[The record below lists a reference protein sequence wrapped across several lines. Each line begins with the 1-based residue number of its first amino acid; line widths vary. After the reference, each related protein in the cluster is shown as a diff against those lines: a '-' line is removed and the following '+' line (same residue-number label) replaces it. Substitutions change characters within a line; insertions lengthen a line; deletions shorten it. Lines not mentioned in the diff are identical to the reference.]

1 MRMMLRRF
9 AAARSSR
16 SSSLL
21 RRSFRCSAPQ
31 MAKQQQTLQET
42 TAIPSI
48 VSGTNNTTNN
58 SKVIARPA
66 FSSLSPGVTE
76 EDRQLVLER
85 AKHPQTSVSLQAL
98 MSTGRGEFL
107 LKTFDAGQFEQHTA
121 TDLVLMQVASFLQ
134 RELPIRFAHRVR
146 DLEHVPYLSDMDAV
160 KGVRDLYIQSGVDI
174 MRFSDDH
181 ALETVAE
188 EEAFARLVESI
199 YERHSNVLVQ
209 MARGAFEFRKNLLAD
224 GKNDKD
230 TFVLQNQI
238 HAFLDRFYMSR
249 IGIRVLIGQYLALRQ
264 PPVENYVGIICSKT
278 SPYEIVKRAI
288 DDAAFMCTRKYGDAP
303 EVIMTGRLDLTF
315 PYVPTHLREYPHYEM
330 SRGTRTNLCIV
341 FLHDENSHRRCC
353 LSPIFI
359 INRLHYVGITQEFH
373 ACDGRTSRH

>member
-1 MRMMLRRF
+1 MMVMKMRMMMSPVV
-9 AAARSSR
+9 ASSR
-16 SSSLL
+16 TCRSRSRSAVTALVL
-21 RRSFRCSAPQ
+21 RRSFRYSPSLTT
-31 MAKQQQTLQET
+31 KQQQTIQET
-42 TAIPSI
+42 NTIPSI
-48 VSGTNNTTNN
+48 VSGISNSNN
-58 SKVIARPA
+58 KVKAIARPA
-66 FSSLSPGVTE
+66 FSSLSPGITE
-76 EDRQLVLER
+76 QDRELVLSR
-85 AKHPQTSVSLQAL
+85 VQSPQTSVSLQAL

-107 LKTFDAGQFEQHTA
+107 LKTFDAGQVEQHTA

-146 DLEHVPYLSDMDAV
+146 DLENVPYLSDMDAV

-174 MRFSDDH
+174 IRFSDDH

-209 MARGAFEFRKNLLAD
+209 MARGAFEFRKTLMVD

-315 PYVPTHLREYPHYEM
+315 PYVPTHLREYMM
-330 SRGTRTNLCIV
+330 SRTNTKGPAVYFLTQALV
-341 FLHDENSHRRCC
+341 FV
-353 LSPIFI
+353 F
-359 INRLHYVGITQEFH
+359 
-373 ACDGRTSRH
+373 